1 MAIRGP
7 KGPHREAKGP
17 QNQDPGEKAAE
28 LKKQSATAHTQ
39 PTSDEFDRI
48 AESMAGSDFDQ
59 SDSAKRRKRGNIQ
72 RRRAIYSRTVTRIGD
87 DLQKFQREA
96 AQILSVLAAQT
107 FSSAA
112 IERHKKE
119 LARIRKRIARAYRH
133 ILASH
138 RADRE
143 KALGLDQI
151 EESKLARVEE
161 TLEKLNRFETQWGKA
176 MAAIEMSCEAAE
188 GGEPRRLN
196 MAGADFEKARNY
208 AAISNPNTVAIDLAT
223 SALMFLEAKEPAS
236 KSETPKNKLGRSL
249 DGQQALEQVIAPVS
263 EEK

>member
-7 KGPHREAKGP
+7 KGPHHEAKGP
-17 QNQDPGEKAAE
+17 QTLDPGEKTAE
-28 LKKQSATAHTQ
+28 LKKKSPTAHMQ

-48 AESMAGSDFDQ
+48 AESLAGSDFDQ

-87 DLQKFQREA
+87 DLQKFHKEA

-133 ILASH
+133 ILASQ
-138 RADRE
+138 RSERE
-143 KALGLDQI
+143 QELGLDQVA
-151 EESKLARVEE
+151 ESKLARVE
-161 TLEKLNRFETQWGKA
+161 
-176 MAAIEMSCEAAE
+176 
-188 GGEPRRLN
+188 
-196 MAGADFEKARNY
+196 
-208 AAISNPNTVAIDLAT
+208 
-223 SALMFLEAKEPAS
+223 
-236 KSETPKNKLGRSL
+236 
-249 DGQQALEQVIAPVS
+249 
-263 EEK
+263 